1 MDYLSSPGYG
11 GRHLGQ
17 MLPYNL
23 DSGLMLEDA
32 DLILRW
38 NDSGDQLSESS
49 DFWQRIDGHLV
60 ISWRNHTILGGLR
73 GNATTVLRD
82 SPDATPTGFKLG
94 LSNGD
99 RADSTLAAAYDALHP
114 ELVAR
119 FGKPTEQNKADCNS
133 DAVWTLGEVNLRH
146 EFWDGF
152 GGDHFVLIYP
162 ATQTYQTNT

>member
-1 MDYLSSPGYG
+1 
-11 GRHLGQ
+11 

-38 NDSGDQLSESS
+38 NDCRDTLSASA
-49 DFWQRIDGHLV
+49 DFCQRIDGHLV
-60 ISWRNHTILGGLR
+60 FSWRNHTMLGGLR
-73 GNATTVLRD
+73 GNATTKLRN

-99 RADSTLAAAYDALHP
+99 RTATTLATAYDVLHS
-114 ELVAR
+114 ELVTR
-119 FGKPTEQNKADCNS
+119 FDKPTEGNKANYDGE
-133 DAVWTLGEVNLRH
+133 AVWMLGALNLRH

-162 ATQTYQTNT
+162 ATKTPNNHEMRRRSRTHLG